1 VPIDAG
7 LTLVTRICA
16 DRLSKVRT
24 RISLVAM
31 EDTRSNRLPIII
43 FAFLLLLATVQWA
56 HWSPLL
62 PTRIAVHFQGSG
74 LASGW
79 MPRETFLY
87 LQVALFAFFAL
98 VSFGVPKILG
108 MVPTSAINLPNKEY
122 WFAPER
128 RAGTVRYF
136 AAQFGWI
143 GCALVTLFIAID
155 DLIFRA
161 TLSTPQRL
169 DNGRFLLALGIF
181 LGFLALWIA
190 RMMIR
195 FGRTEG

>member
-1 VPIDAG
+1 
-7 LTLVTRICA
+7 
-16 DRLSKVRT
+16 
-24 RISLVAM
+24 M

-43 FAFLLLLATVQWA
+43 FACLLLLATVQWA

-62 PTRIAVHFQGSG
+62 PTRIAVHFRRSG
-74 LASGW
+74 LVTGW

-87 LQVALFAFFAL
+87 LQVALFALFAL
-98 VSFGVPKILG
+98 VSFGVPRLLE

-136 AAQFGWI
+136 AGQFAWL
-143 GCALVTLFIAID
+143 GCALVALFIAVD
-155 DLIFRA
+155 DLVFRA
-161 TLSTPQRL
+161 TVSTPQRL
-169 DNGRFLLALGIF
+169 DNGHFLLALGIF